1 MAKKT
6 VKKAKATKEHTP
18 QTRVLG
24 IASPKSM
31 AGQMLSDL
39 IDGKWHNTVDFKEY
53 RKREKDS
60 VGYFLTVLKRKSAHA
75 ERPFTLELEND
86 GEKVRLIF
94 RAAKSKNGASA
105 KSTAPKAKAKVKAA
119 SAGTETETEVSRASV
134 QDVPASDD

>member
-6 VKKAKATKEHTP
+6 AKKAKATKEHTP

-31 AGQMLSDL
+31 PGQMLSDL
-39 IDGKWHNTVDFKEY
+39 IDGKWHNVVDFKEY

-134 QDVPASDD
+134 Q